1 MLYLLAV
8 KHQRLSPIFLAGPR
22 AALRLCAALRP
33 VARRVSRAMWPLALL
48 ALAQL
53 PAAAAAHEIPARVA
67 VRAWVVP
74 RDTLLSVFVR
84 VPLEAFRD
92 FDFPERADG
101 SLDFERVRPLLDD
114 GARLWVADAIAA
126 AADGLPL
133 DAARIRGV
141 RLALPG
147 DRGFESLE
155 AVRARFAAPPLGN
168 DTSLPWQH
176 ALVDVQLEYRIP
188 REDAA
193 LAIAPA
199 LARLGVRTLSVVHVA
214 LPDGRVR
221 TLSYEGDPGVVQL
234 DPRWWQSGLRFVRE
248 GFWHILGGLD
258 HLLFVFCLVL
268 PLRQWRP
275 LVAIVTAFTVAH
287 SLTLGAAA
295 LGVAPSADWFPP
307 LVEVA
312 IAVSILWLTVEN
324 VLLPP
329 ERLARRWPMAFGF
342 GLIHGFGFSFAL
354 REELQFA
361 GANLITAL
369 AAFNVGV
376 ELGQLLV
383 LAAAA
388 PLLAVLLRQLPAER
402 AHLVTWVGS
411 AFVAHA
417 AWHWMT
423 ERWESFSAHEVV
435 LRWPALDA
443 TLALHLMRAALLA
456 ALATAAAL
464 LLRQLLGRFL
474 RT

>member
-1 MLYLLAV
+1 MLYLPAV
-8 KHQRLSPIFLAGPR
+8 KHQRPAPLGPAPRLAAGLLRTIR
-22 AALRLCAALRP
+22 ARL
-33 VARRVSRAMWPLALL
+33 PLALRAVVL
-48 ALAQL
+48 TILATALAWP
-53 PAAAAAHEIPARVA
+53 PAEARAHEIPARVA

-92 FDFPERADG
+92 LDFPTRADG
-101 SLDFERVRPLLDD
+101 SLDFERVREILPE

-126 AADGLPL
+126 AADGTPL
-133 DAARIRGV
+133 EAARLKSV
-141 RLALPG
+141 RLALPD
-147 DRGFESLE
+147 DRSFETLD
-155 AVRARFAAPPLGN
+155 AVGAGFAAPLLDN
-168 DTSLPWQH
+168 AASLPWQH
-176 ALVDVQLEYRIP
+176 ALVDVHLEYRIP

-193 LAIAPA
+193 LALAPA
-199 LARLGVRTLSVVHVA
+199 LARLGVRTVSVVHVA

-221 TLSYEGDPGVVQL
+221 TLSYEGDPGVVDL
-234 DPRWWQSGLRFVRE
+234 DPRWWQSGLRFLRE

-295 LGVAPSADWFPP
+295 LGVVPGAAWFPP

-312 IAVSILWLTVEN
+312 IAISIIWLTVEN

-329 ERLARRWPMAFGF
+329 ERLANRWPMAFGF

-354 REELQFA
+354 RDELQFA
-361 GANLITAL
+361 GANLLTAL
-369 AAFNVGV
+369 GAFNVGV
-376 ELGQLLV
+376 EAGQLLV
-383 LAAAA
+383 LAVAVPVLAA
-388 PLLAVLLRQLPAER
+388 LARQLPAER

-417 AWHWMT
+417 AWHWMS
-423 ERWESFSAHEVV
+423 ERWDNFRAHEVV
-435 LRWPALDA
+435 LRAPAFDA
-443 TLALHLMRAALLA
+443 TLALHLMRAALVI

-464 LLRQLLGRFL
+464 ILRQLLGRFL

>member
-1 MLYLLAV
+1 MLYLSV
-8 KHQRLSPIFLAGPR
+8 VMHQTLTL
-22 AALRLCAALRP
+22 LR
-33 VARRVSRAMWPLALL
+33 ALL
-48 ALAQL
+48 LLGALLL
-53 PAAAAAHEIPARVA
+53 PAAAKAHEIPARVA

-74 RDTLLSVFVR
+74 RDTLLTVYVR

-92 FDFPERADG
+92 FDFPLRDDG
-101 SLDFERVRPLLDD
+101 SLDFEGVRALLPD
-114 GARLWVADAIAA
+114 GARLWVADALAA
-126 AADGLPL
+126 TADGEPL
-133 DAARIRGV
+133 DAATIRRV
-141 RLALPG
+141 RLALPA
-147 DRGFESLE
+147 DRSFETLDALRAHFE
-155 AVRARFAAPPLGN
+155 AAELDNRE
-168 DTSLPWQH
+168 SLPWQQ
-176 ALVDVQLEYRIP
+176 ALVDVHLEYRIP

-193 LAIAPA
+193 LALAPG
-199 LARLGVRTLSVVHVA
+199 LARLGVRTFSVVHIA
-214 LPDGRVR
+214 LPRGDVR
-221 TLSYEGDPGVVQL
+221 TLSYEGDPGVVAL

-275 LVAIVTAFTVAH
+275 LVAIVTAFTLAH

-295 LGVAPSADWFPP
+295 LGLTPSAAWFPP

-312 IAVSILWLTVEN
+312 IALSILWLTVEN
-324 VLLPP
+324 VLLPAD
-329 ERLARRWPMAFGF
+329 RLSRRWPMAFGF

-354 REELQFA
+354 REQLQFA
-361 GANLITAL
+361 GANLLSAL

-383 LAAAA
+383 LA
-388 PLLAVLLRQLPAER
+388 LAVPALALLLRQLPNDR

-423 ERWESFSAHEVV
+423 ERWANFTAHDIV
-435 LRWPALDA
+435 LGWPALDA
-443 TLALHLMRAALLA
+443 TFALYAMRVALLA
-456 ALATAAAL
+456 AVATAAAL